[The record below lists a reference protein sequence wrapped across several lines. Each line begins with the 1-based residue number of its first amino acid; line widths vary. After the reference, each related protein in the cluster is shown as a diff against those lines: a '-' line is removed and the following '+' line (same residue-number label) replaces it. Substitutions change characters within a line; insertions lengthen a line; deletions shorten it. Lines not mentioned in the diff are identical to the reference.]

1 MGNCLGSR
9 NQPITAEVGSEPPLS
24 EEEQVQLQ
32 ISRIDLFVD
41 AYNREVEKLNKNIE
55 TCNIRALEYKKKNS
69 KQLAMFFLNKR
80 KLLEAQAENYNQKSM
95 MLADRKIKIEQLR
108 DERDFF
114 RVMKEANDL
123 LEKHLNQNTIN
134 EIRRA
139 NELSD
144 EINQRDETL
153 KAQAQEV
160 YSPEIEDEF
169 DALDAASAQKRVA
182 QSVIRS
188 VSINK
193 PPAKGVGQTQ
203 MLMLY

>member
-1 MGNCLGSR
+1 M
-9 NQPITAEVGSEPPLS
+9 S

-32 ISRIDLFVD
+32 IARIDMFVD
-41 AYNREVEKLNKNIE
+41 SYNREVDKLNKNIE
-55 TCNIRALEYKKKNS
+55 NCNTRALEYKKKNS

-80 KLLEAQAENYNQKSM
+80 KILESQAENYNQKSI
-95 MLADRKIKIEQLR
+95 MLADRKAKIEQLKE
-108 DERDFF
+108 DRDFF

-153 KAQAQEV
+153 RGHAQDV

-169 DALDAASAQKRVA
+169 DALDLASAQKRVA